1 MINAIVLMGATL
13 LPVPGLGR
21 CSTNTEMGD
30 DQFLVTCQGVEQGF
44 DSPHRHY

>member
-21 CSTNTEMGD
+21 CFTNTEMGED
-30 DQFLVTCQGVEQGF
+30 RYTW
-44 DSPHRHY
+44 